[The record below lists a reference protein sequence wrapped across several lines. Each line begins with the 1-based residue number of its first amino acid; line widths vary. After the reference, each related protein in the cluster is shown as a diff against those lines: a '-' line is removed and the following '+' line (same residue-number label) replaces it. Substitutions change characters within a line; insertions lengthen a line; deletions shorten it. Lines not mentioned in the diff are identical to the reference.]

1 MVIYHTVP
9 SIFDSGHRPAAAWP
23 AEEGE
28 EAGMGLWGADSG
40 VGMQWGCPG
49 QRGGAEMGLERCGL
63 LLHPCKPASGG
74 LKL

>member
-1 MVIYHTVP
+1 
-9 SIFDSGHRPAAAWP
+9 
-23 AEEGE
+23 
-28 EAGMGLWGADSG
+28 MGLWGADSG